1 MTNLDKF
8 YSDAH
13 KSLARADRNG
23 SPTTLA
29 AELQRSFMEWTRSY
43 GNLAENFWTFWLDR
57 YADALGNTDNRGIAI
72 DRLVSLMAL
81 LTGSFDDTMDFSN
94 EEWEDIREIVSA
106 EAEDMEMDR
115 LMEIM
120 SVIVS
125 RGVIY

>member
-1 MTNLDKF
+1 
-8 YSDAH
+8 
-13 KSLARADRNG
+13 
-23 SPTTLA
+23 
-29 AELQRSFMEWTRSY
+29 
-43 GNLAENFWTFWLDR
+43 
-57 YADALGNTDNRGIAI
+57 
-72 DRLVSLMAL
+72 MAL

>member
-1 MTNLDKF
+1 
-8 YSDAH
+8 
-13 KSLARADRNG
+13 
-23 SPTTLA
+23 
-29 AELQRSFMEWTRSY
+29 MEWTRSY